1 LRKDNIEKEWY
12 DDPSLITTILIGL
25 IVIILIMSQS
35 YAIRNHYGFLYV
47 VRALLNYSS
56 VYLMYLIYL
65 IFLKTKVGKKYFNMM
80 NLIAS
85 FVFVLLTLASILT
98 VIQFPSVGSMVNAVQ
113 SLLLSV
119 YFTYVFLEDS
129 KIYEQ
134 LGLKKLQ
141 FSTVSND
148 QYFYILL
155 GLIGVGLIVSLIQMV
170 DFTGVVLTLLES
182 IFMVGFVRYIYLYQ
196 SYKEAKCEEVQ
207 EQKEQTAKIKAEEK
221 KNKKKEKEEQR
232 EQKRLEKEGKKSISK
247 KNIESENKE
256 EGE

>member
-1 LRKDNIEKEWY
+1 MRKDNIEKEWY

-25 IVIILIMSQS
+25 IIIILIMSQS

-47 VRALLNYSS
+47 IRALLNSSS

-80 NLIAS
+80 NLLAS
-85 FVFVLLTLASILT
+85 FVFILLVLASVLT
-98 VIQFPSVGSMVNAVQ
+98 VIQFPSIGSMINAVQ
-113 SLLLSV
+113 SMILTV

-141 FSTVSND
+141 FSTVKNE

-155 GLIGVGLIVSLIQMV
+155 
-170 DFTGVVLTLLES
+170 
-182 IFMVGFVRYIYLYQ
+182 
-196 SYKEAKCEEVQ
+196 
-207 EQKEQTAKIKAEEK
+207 
-221 KNKKKEKEEQR
+221 
-232 EQKRLEKEGKKSISK
+232 
-247 KNIESENKE
+247 
-256 EGE
+256 

>member
-1 LRKDNIEKEWY
+1 MRKDNIEKEWY

-25 IVIILIMSQS
+25 IIIILIMSQS

-47 VRALLNYSS
+47 IRALLNSSS

-85 FVFVLLTLASILT
+85 FVFVLLTLAAILT
-98 VIQFPSVGSMVNAVQ
+98 VIQFPSIGSMVNAVQ

-170 DFTGVVLTLLES
+170 DFTGVVLALLES
-182 IFMVGFVRYIYLYQ
+182 VFMVGFVRYIYLYQ
-196 SYKEAKCEEVQ
+196 AFKETKKEEKL
-207 EQKEQTAKIKAEEK
+207 EQKEEMEKIKAEEK
-221 KNKKKEKEEQR
+221 KNRKKEKEEQK
-232 EQKRLEKEGKKSISK
+232 EQEKTEKESKRSTRRKIIEK
-247 KNIESENKE
+247 KNNE